1 MARKTARLNFH
12 KMGDSVRRRNNK
24 KRLSACKI
32 GSSQCCDQE
41 RLMLR
46 KSLNKIFTF
55 KKRKIKE
62 VLMEKIGEFM
72 MRVEELEKILQK

>member
-1 MARKTARLNFH
+1 
-12 KMGDSVRRRNNK
+12 
-24 KRLSACKI
+24 
-32 GSSQCCDQE
+32 
-41 RLMLR
+41 MLR